1 MRKILFVL
9 LAAAL
14 LLSSCS
20 APVEEQNAPE
30 PENTAAQA
38 PDIKPSPTA
47 RPMATHEPEP
57 KLYSPADIL
66 GSAEL
71 NPFYDLDLPDSFY
84 LESVM
89 IHTPG
94 WEDII
99 GDMVQYHMYYV
110 VPKEDESVRALALIM
125 GVESE
130 DKIAGYIGTFWQE
143 GWLMFDGYNS
153 AGMCDCVAEIY
164 ITNKPDGWQVH
175 LVSEIPEKNGGRY
188 QKFIEDNFNMTLLA
202 GICEE
207 MDLTPIPR
215 EYKIDTV
222 YIDRDDMKK
231 ASFSVVYR
239 SEDIAGVVENVL
251 SAGRYSHYYENSGVF
266 SYSYGILFASAVFDI
281 DNGTM
286 HIYQTCKGIPDTAIS
301 EYENRSLW
309 KTTVY
314 GFPPTAV

>member
-1 MRKILFVL
+1 
-9 LAAAL
+9 
-14 LLSSCS
+14 
-20 APVEEQNAPE
+20 
-30 PENTAAQA
+30 
-38 PDIKPSPTA
+38 
-47 RPMATHEPEP
+47 
-57 KLYSPADIL
+57 
-66 GSAEL
+66 
-71 NPFYDLDLPDSFY
+71 
-84 LESVM
+84 
-89 IHTPG
+89 
-94 WEDII
+94 
-99 GDMVQYHMYYV
+99 
-110 VPKEDESVRALALIM
+110 
-125 GVESE
+125 
-130 DKIAGYIGTFWQE
+130 
-143 GWLMFDGYNS
+143 
-153 AGMCDCVAEIY
+153 
-164 ITNKPDGWQVH
+164 
-175 LVSEIPEKNGGRY
+175 
-188 QKFIEDNFNMTLLA
+188 MTLLA